1 MQRRDSI
8 EVVKDPQATVVDE
21 ANVDSDT
28 ATP

>member
-1 MQRRDSI
+1 MQRRDLI